1 MPTFPL
7 GKSASLV
14 VNSQDYSDSAY
25 KEDLETSIEALDN
38 TTHGASY
45 HKTQQAGL
53 IETKFTYSLY
63 YSRTIALA
71 LRTLATARTTHT
83 VVYGPEGSSAGME
96 RITISG
102 FISSIKKGVTPDGIP
117 TIDIEHSYG
126 TTVPVYD
133 TY

>member
-1 MPTFPL
+1 MPTFVL
-7 GKSASLV
+7 GKTASLV

-25 KEDLETSIEALDN
+25 KEDLESSIEALDV
-38 TTHGASY
+38 TTHGSSY

-53 IETKFTYSLY
+53 VETSFSYSLY
-63 YSRTIALA
+63 YSRTVALA
-71 LRTLATARTTHT
+71 LRTLATGRTTHT
-83 VVYGPEGSSAGME
+83 VVYGPEGSSTGME

-102 FISSIKKGVTPDGIP
+102 FIASLKKGVAPDGVP
-117 TIDIEHSYG
+117 TLDVEMAYG